1 MVKYYNT
8 EKFNTKKHVFIKNF
22 SGSYMSFSFSWERQ
36 SSFRSSSLMLT
47 SCSKEKLAMAIV
59 LQKEEKK
66 KTVSF
71 DENKNI

>member
-1 MVKYYNT
+1 
-8 EKFNTKKHVFIKNF
+8 
-22 SGSYMSFSFSWERQ
+22 
-36 SSFRSSSLMLT
+36 MLT